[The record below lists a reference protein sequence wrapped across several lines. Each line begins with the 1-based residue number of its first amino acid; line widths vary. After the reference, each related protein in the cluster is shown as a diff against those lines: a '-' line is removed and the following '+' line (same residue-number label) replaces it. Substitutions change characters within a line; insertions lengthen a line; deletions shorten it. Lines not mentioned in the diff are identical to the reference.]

1 MCSQQRIEKESPNP
15 KARESRAI
23 GESAEGGDGGGQ
35 PSPIYDG
42 VTTTTIYGGATRMS
56 INRPAQH
63 EILKKLAAAYPNQ
76 VNTQT
81 SADFGLD
88 DITLYFQLAYLEEH
102 GLAKCLW
109 STELSRKSKAVNFA
123 KITARGLDLLADDG
137 GLGAVLGVVTIKIH
151 EDTLKQLLEA
161 KVTASDLPEPE
172 KNRLISELRS
182 LPAAATKHLTLK
194 LLDKALESGP
204 QAMQW
209 LGTWIQNGVT

>member
-1 MCSQQRIEKESPNP
+1 M
-15 KARESRAI
+15 AI
-23 GESAEGGDGGGQ
+23 D
-35 PSPIYDG
+35 
-42 VTTTTIYGGATRMS
+42 RL
-56 INRPAQH
+56 AQKN
-63 EILKKLAAAYPNQ
+63 ILERLAATYPNQ
-76 VNTQT
+76 VGTQK
-81 SADFGLD
+81 SEPFGMD
-88 DITLYFQLAYLEEH
+88 KTALYFHLAYLEEH
-102 GLAKCLW
+102 GLVICQWAGNIGSGGKLCI
-109 STELSRKSKAVNFA
+109 SA

-137 GLGAVLGVVTIKIH
+137 GLSAVLGVVTIKIH

-194 LLDKALESGP
+194 LLDKALENGP